1 MEEKKLTRRFSDL
14 FDEIIPV
21 VENLRKGF
29 FAQNAALVKESHD
42 KFKKILRNRVAFAEK
57 ILKEKV
63 KGEQEQRYVGL
74 IVPFQTVALAMENL
88 MEKMEIKVD
97 AKILFSEKA
106 LKEINALFSVIEAQ
120 LMDTK
125 DYVLTGNPHL
135 KASVHQ
141 AMEDIQRMADEYAVI
156 HQDRLI
162 AGVCMPKASYLYID
176 IADSLKRLARGLA
189 AFSERA

>member
-1 MEEKKLTRRFSDL
+1 MEEKRLTRRFSDL
-14 FDEIIPV
+14 FDEIVPV

-42 KFKKILRNRVAFAEK
+42 KFKEILRNRVAFAEK

-63 KGEQEQRYVGL
+63 KGEQEQRYVLL

-106 LKEINALFSVIEAQ
+106 LKEINALFAVIEAQ
-120 LMDTK
+120 LKDTK
-125 DYVLTGNPHL
+125 DYVLTANPHL
-135 KASVHQ
+135 KAAVHQ
-141 AMEDIQRMADEYAVI
+141 SMEDIQRMADEYAVI

-176 IADSLKRLARGLA
+176 ITDSLKRLARGLA
-189 AFSERA
+189 AFSERV

>member
-1 MEEKKLTRRFSDL
+1 MEEKRLTRRFSDL
-14 FDEIIPV
+14 FDEIVPV

-42 KFKKILRNRVAFAEK
+42 KFKEILRNRVAFAEK

-63 KGEQEQRYVGL
+63 KGEQEQRYVLL

-106 LKEINALFSVIEAQ
+106 LKEINALFAVIEAQ
-120 LMDTK
+120 LKDTK
-125 DYVLTGNPHL
+125 DYVLTANPHL
-135 KASVHQ
+135 KAAVHQ
-141 AMEDIQRMADEYAVI
+141 GMEDIQRMADEYAVI

-176 IADSLKRLARGLA
+176 ITDSLKRLARGLA
-189 AFSERA
+189 AFSERV

>member
-1 MEEKKLTRRFSDL
+1 MEEKRLTRRFSDL
-14 FDEIIPV
+14 FDEIVPI

-29 FAQNAALVKESHD
+29 FAQNATLVKESHE
-42 KFKKILRNRVAFAEK
+42 KFKEILRNRVAFAEK
-57 ILKEKV
+57 ILKERV

-106 LKEINALFSVIEAQ
+106 LKEINALFAVIEAQ
-120 LMDTK
+120 LMDAK
-125 DYVLTGNPHL
+125 DYVLTANPHL
-135 KASVHQ
+135 KASVRQ
-141 AMEDIQRMADEYAVI
+141 GMEDVQRMADEYAVI

-176 IADSLKRLARGLA
+176 ITDSLKRLARGLA
-189 AFSERA
+189 AFSEKV

>member
-1 MEEKKLTRRFSDL
+1 MEEKRLTRRFSDL
-14 FDEIIPV
+14 FDEIVPI

-42 KFKKILRNRVAFAEK
+42 KFKEILKNRVAFAEK

-74 IVPFQTVALAMENL
+74 IVPFQTVALAVENL

-106 LKEINALFSVIEAQ
+106 LKEINALFAVIEAQ
-120 LMDTK
+120 LMDAK
-125 DYVLTGNPHL
+125 DFVLTGNPHL
-135 KASVHQ
+135 KAAVRQ
-141 AMEDIQRMADEYAVI
+141 GMEDVQRMADDYAVI

-176 IADSLKRLARGLA
+176 ITDSLKRLARGLV
-189 AFSERA
+189 AFSEKV